1 MIDYSNGYPVQVT
14 TNVTKDTP
22 WIDILTKAPYIKPIV
37 ETGLDNWRPS
47 NWKGPSPENYKNEE
61 YKNVFLKLRFH
72 GHIPGQHYF
81 AILERYVK
89 KYKSDKEF
97 RKKVDEYIE
106 MTEGLWKNKTNNIR
120 FENPFTGKMN
130 KWFGVPTVVK
140 TEFGKKY
147 YELENELIR
156 EFSKI

>member
-1 MIDYSNGYPVQVT
+1 MIDYSNGYPVQIT

-22 WIDILTKAPYIKPIV
+22 WLDILTNAPYIKPIV
-37 ETGLDNWRPS
+37 ETGLEKWKPS
-47 NWKGPSPENYKNEE
+47 NWKGPSPENYKDEE

-72 GHIPGQHYF
+72 NHIPGQHYF
-81 AILERYVK
+81 AILDRYVT
-89 KYKSDKEF
+89 KYKSDKDF

-106 MTEGLWKNKTNNIR
+106 MTKGLWKHPTNDIKFKKSEYFIPKVER
-120 FENPFTGKMN
+120 
-130 KWFGVPTVVK
+130 

-147 YELENELIR
+147 YELENELIK